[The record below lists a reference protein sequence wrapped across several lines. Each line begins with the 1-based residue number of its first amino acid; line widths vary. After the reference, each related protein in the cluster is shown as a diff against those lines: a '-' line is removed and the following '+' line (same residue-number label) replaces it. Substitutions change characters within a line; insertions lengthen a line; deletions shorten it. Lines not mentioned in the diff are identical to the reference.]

1 MEPVKMNFDM
11 YQQEALRTAGKQETE
26 SLSLCMAAM
35 GLAGEAGETCDLVKK
50 IVFHGHPMDREK
62 VKKEI
67 GDVLWYAAV
76 LAERCG
82 WTLSEIAEANVAKLR
97 ARYPAGFD
105 ANLSQ
110 NRKAG
115 DV

>member
-1 MEPVKMNFDM
+1 MTFDE
-11 YQQEALRTAGKQETE
+11 YQQHAMRTAGKQETE
-26 SLSLCMAAM
+26 NLSLCMAAM
-35 GLAGEAGETCDLVKK
+35 GLAGEAGETCDLIKK
-50 IVFHGHPMDREK
+50 MVFHGHPMDREK

-82 WTLSEIAEANVAKLR
+82 WKLSDVADANVAKLM

-105 ANLSQ
+105 PVLSQ
-110 NRKAG
+110 NRKA
-115 DV
+115 DDK